1 MAKLDT
7 TRSNSAINKICF
19 NRLTIGNLP
28 SSYWE
33 SLTYEEQVLW
43 LQKRLNDDII
53 PAINEMT
60 SFIEN
65 YDSQV
70 EEIQYQID
78 VINSYIA
85 GFDRKIE
92 QANQQTI
99 DLLENELTIVENEL
113 RDMILSNYNVLKDY
127 VDERDAYLEDK
138 INNISIDT
146 IILRDPTTGLMSN
159 IQVVVNNIYNANNVN
174 GLTADEFDD
183 LELTCSEFEA
193 YEITAFD
200 FDNKGKLILIG

>member
-1 MAKLDT
+1 M
-7 TRSNSAINKICF
+7 AINKICF
-19 NRLTIGNLP
+19 NRLTIGNIP

-70 EEIQYQID
+70 DELQYQID
-78 VINSYIA
+78 IINSYIA

-99 DLLENELTIVENEL
+99 DQLENELTIVENEL
-113 RDMILSNYNVLKDY
+113 RDMIISNYNVLKDY

-138 INNISIDT
+138 INNISKTLSLFIFKFHKNLT
-146 IILRDPTTGLMSN
+146 KIEFFQQIIN
-159 IQVVVNNIYNANNVN
+159 INSINKYVNINVERN
-174 GLTADEFDD
+174 D
-183 LELTCSEFEA
+183 
-193 YEITAFD
+193 
-200 FDNKGKLILIG
+200 

>member
-1 MAKLDT
+1 M
-7 TRSNSAINKICF
+7 AINKICF

-70 EEIQYQID
+70 EELQYQID

-200 FDNKGKLILIG
+200 FDNKGKLILVS